1 MKDQSVAALKN
12 PMNRLF
18 KYLKKYQSNVLFS
31 VSSSIIH
38 KAFDLMPPILTAW
51 MIDTVSGQ
59 APTWLKEYLGIGEL
73 WPGVVFLA
81 ILTFVI
87 FGFESFTEWL
97 YKLGFMRL
105 AQRVQH
111 DLRMEAYDKM
121 QQREIAYFEN
131 QRTGNL
137 MAILNDDINQLERF
151 LNNSFNDIIQLTAL
165 VIMARSA
172 IIVVDPT
179 LGLISMAPIPFIILG
194 SFYYQKKVAPHY
206 RQIRENVGKLGTR
219 LENNISG
226 MMVIKSFTA
235 EKYEQKRVQDV
246 SLQYRD
252 SNFNAIRLS
261 ASYVPL
267 IRMIIAVGFAIVL
280 LLACGKVMQGDPNF
294 TVGSLAF
301 FAMMIQRLLWPITRL
316 GVVFD
321 EYERARAS
329 SRRVFTLIDAQTK
342 IKNSNQA
349 IQLSLVKGNIDL
361 NQIGFYYKKEVPILQ
376 QLNLKILAGQTI
388 GIAGPTGAGKTTLIK
403 LLLRLYDVTSGS
415 IKIDG
420 VDIRDIQLT
429 ALRKNIALVSQEV
442 YLFHGS
448 IQDNIAYGQDNASF
462 AQIKAA
468 AIKAQ
473 LHDFIISL
481 PNAYET
487 IVGERGIKLSGGQRQ
502 RLSISRAILK
512 NAPILILDEATS
524 AVDTETERAI
534 QENLNQLT
542 VGKTAII
549 IAHRLSTIRRADKI
563 IVLEN
568 GRLTESGT
576 HQELIEQK
584 GIYADLWNVQTGV
597 LIE

>member
-1 MKDQSVAALKN
+1 M
-12 PMNRLF
+12 
-18 KYLKKYQSNVLFS
+18 
-31 VSSSIIH
+31 
-38 KAFDLMPPILTAW
+38 
-51 MIDTVSGQ
+51 
-59 APTWLKEYLGIGEL
+59 
-73 WPGVVFLA
+73 
-81 ILTFVI
+81 
-87 FGFESFTEWL
+87 
-97 YKLGFMRL
+97 
-105 AQRVQH
+105 
-111 DLRMEAYDKM
+111 
-121 QQREIAYFEN
+121 
-131 QRTGNL
+131 
-137 MAILNDDINQLERF
+137 
-151 LNNSFNDIIQLTAL
+151 
-165 VIMARSA
+165 
-172 IIVVDPT
+172 
-179 LGLISMAPIPFIILG
+179 
-194 SFYYQKKVAPHY
+194 
-206 RQIRENVGKLGTR
+206 
-219 LENNISG
+219 
-226 MMVIKSFTA
+226 
-235 EKYEQKRVQDV
+235 
-246 SLQYRD
+246 
-252 SNFNAIRLS
+252 
-261 ASYVPL
+261 
-267 IRMIIAVGFAIVL
+267 
-280 LLACGKVMQGDPNF
+280 
-294 TVGSLAF
+294 
-301 FAMMIQRLLWPITRL
+301 
-316 GVVFD
+316 
-321 EYERARAS
+321 
-329 SRRVFTLIDAQTK
+329 
-342 IKNSNQA
+342 
-349 IQLSLVKGNIDL
+349 
-361 NQIGFYYKKEVPILQ
+361 
-376 QLNLKILAGQTI
+376 AGQTV

-584 GIYADLWNVQTGV
+584 GIYADLWLS
-597 LIE
+597 LIHI